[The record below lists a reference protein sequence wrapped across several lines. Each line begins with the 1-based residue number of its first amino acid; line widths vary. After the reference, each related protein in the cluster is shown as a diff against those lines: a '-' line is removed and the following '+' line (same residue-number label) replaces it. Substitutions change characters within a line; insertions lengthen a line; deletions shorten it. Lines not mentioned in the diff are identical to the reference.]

1 MPEVMIAYISLDEQ
15 GNALLHIQMQELLVP
30 PI

>member
-1 MPEVMIAYISLDEQ
+1 MQEVMIAYISLDGQ
-15 GNALLHIQMQELLVP
+15 GNALLQIQMQELLVP